1 MSIHQLVDPLGIEH
15 EIIVGYDEE
24 RLQWS
29 FAGLGFAFDAW
40 PTSDSQGFDHFR
52 LSGWQFEAERQGN
65 DFAVTIWI
73 PSPPSE
79 TISEDY
85 FFSKVLEAL
94 TQHWDLFGEFSS
106 NKEARK

>member
-1 MSIHQLVDPLGIEH
+1 MSIHQLVDPLGAEH
-15 EIIVGYDEE
+15 EIIVSYDEE

-52 LSGWQFEAERQGN
+52 LSGWQLEAERQGN

-73 PSPPSE
+73 PSPPSRLP
-79 TISEDY
+79 TEDY
-85 FFSKVLEAL
+85 FISKVLEAL
-94 TQHWDLFGEFSS
+94 AQHWDLGGLPFS
-106 NKEARK
+106 KDEAQK